1 MLVVTLRDWPL
12 AKEKKKKKER
22 NTLPEKKMKSECFI
36 NDGQIS
42 WTMMYW
48 PKNKKQSKTLCR
60 DPGLFRTRAS
70 SPDLNQGPS
79 DLQSDALPTELSR
92 QLVVRRPLQKVFYHG
107 NNSFLKILNRS
118 LVAQLI
124 IDKLSIK
131 LNYPVVRPLARN
143 LRKRGGQ
150 TRKILW
156 QAHFAN
162 WVQFL

>member
-1 MLVVTLRDWPL
+1 MMFYQRWPNFMNNDVL
-12 AKEKKKKKER
+12 AK
-22 NTLPEKKMKSECFI
+22 
-36 NDGQIS
+36 
-42 WTMMYW
+42 
-48 PKNKKQSKTLCR
+48 KQKATKTLCR
-60 DPGLFRTRAS
+60 DPGLFRTHAS

-131 LNYPVVRPLARN
+131 LNYPVFRPPARN
-143 LRKRGGQ
+143 LRKRGKSCDRRILQIEFNFCIIYQ
-150 TRKILW
+150 TLW
-156 QAHFAN
+156 S
-162 WVQFL
+162 